1 MNNHRRHSEASE
13 RFAER
18 RRREDEA
25 TRLSAEL
32 PRLLTLRLEV
42 QERNEGGVVGVEPA
56 HVRRI
61 VVESAPALFFLACGD
76 ARCKDGGHDITR
88 PVMMALRSN
97 QTRFE
102 GNDECNGSQGSGQCH
117 RILHYV
123 GVATFS

>member
-42 QERNEGGVVGVEPA
+42 QERNE
-56 HVRRI
+56 
-61 VVESAPALFFLACGD
+61 VESLASNLRTSVASSSR
-76 ARCKDGGHDITR
+76 ARPHSSSSRAATR
-88 PVMMALRSN
+88 
-97 QTRFE
+97 
-102 GNDECNGSQGSGQCH
+102 
-117 RILHYV
+117 
-123 GVATFS
+123 VAKTAATTSRDP